1 MAPIDSAK
9 LNLFGQSSGFK
20 IQPPVNQVKAV
31 GGQKTPEVSPG
42 GNPFAT
48 ATSNSKLFAG
58 STEGV
63 NSNIGVGDTMNIPA
77 QGGKQAGIGR
87 TLAFA

>member
-20 IQPPVNQVKAV
+20 VQPPVSQVKPV
-31 GGQKTPEVSPG
+31 DGQKTPEVSG
-42 GNPFAT
+42 GNPFAA

-63 NSNIGVGDTMNIPA
+63 NANIGVGDTMNIPA
-77 QGGKQAGIGR
+77 QGGKQSGIGK

>member
-1 MAPIDSAK
+1 MAPIDSVK

-20 IQPPVNQVKAV
+20 IQPPVSQVKPV
-31 GGQKTPEVSPG
+31 GGQKAPEVFPG
-42 GNPFAT
+42 QNPFAA

-63 NSNIGVGDTMNIPA
+63 NANIGVGDTVNIPA

-87 TLAFA
+87 TYGFA